1 MNLNNGSVS
10 FNMGAKQLLQQYTK
24 EKRRLADKENF
35 TSMIKI
41 LSFRCDPCMYM

>member
-24 EKRRLADKENF
+24 EKKETNRQRKLHLHDKNPEF
-35 TSMIKI
+35 S
-41 LSFRCDPCMYM
+41 L